1 MSNIFTLI
9 IKNYKGESYEL
20 THNYERY
27 YVKSITGLT
36 PPSAV
41 INTSVSGSYDG
52 SFYNSSRLEQRNIV
66 ITVGLKG
73 KVEENRQRLY
83 SIFPMKKECEIYF
96 KNRNRD
102 LKIKGYVESIEGDI
116 FVQKEEI
123 QISIICPNP
132 YFETPMS
139 VECEMS
145 RTVPL
150 FEFPFSIS
158 KSNPIAFGKIL
169 DKPTCNIYNNGDVE
183 CGCIITINVLDG
195 LTGNPRI
202 TNEVTHEFMQ
212 FNNTLLMSKDV
223 ITINTNY
230 GKMRATM
237 RRVGLDVN
245 MLPFL
250 SDDSSWIKLTTGLNT
265 LSFTDV
271 HKNYDNANIKV
282 EYTPLFGFV

>member
-66 ITVGLKG
+66 ITLGLKG

-83 SIFPMKKECEIYF
+83 SIFPMKKECEVYF
-96 KNRNRD
+96 KNRYRD
-102 LKIKGYVESIEGDI
+102 VKIKGYVESIEGDI
-116 FVQKEEI
+116 FVQREEI

-132 YFETPMS
+132 YFETPIS

-150 FEFPFSIS
+150 FEFPFSIA
-158 KSNPIAFGKIL
+158 KANPISFGKIL
-169 DKPTCNIYNNGDVE
+169 DKPTCNIYNNGDVD
-183 CGCIITINVLDG
+183 CGCIITINVFDS

-245 MLPFL
+245 LLPYL
-250 SDDSSWIKLTTGLNT
+250 SNDSTWIKLATGLNT

-271 HKNYDNANIKV
+271 QKNYDNTNIKI
-282 EYTPLFGFV
+282 EYTPLFGGV

>member
-9 IKNYKGESYEL
+9 IKNYKGETYEL

-41 INTSVSGSYDG
+41 INTSVSGSPSAVINTSVSGSYDG
-52 SFYNSSRLEQRNIV
+52 SFYNSSRLEKRNIV
-66 ITVGLKG
+66 ITLGLKG

-132 YFETPMS
+132 YFETPLS

-150 FEFPFSIS
+150 FEFPFSIA
-158 KSNPIAFGKIL
+158 KANPISFGKIL
-169 DKPTCNIYNNGDVE
+169 DKPTCNIYNNGDIE
-183 CGCIITINVLDG
+183 CGCIITISVLDG

-202 TNEVTHEFMQ
+202 TNEVTHE
-212 FNNTLLMSKDV
+212 NNK
-223 ITINTNY
+223 
-230 GKMRATM
+230 
-237 RRVGLDVN
+237 
-245 MLPFL
+245 
-250 SDDSSWIKLTTGLNT
+250 
-265 LSFTDV
+265 
-271 HKNYDNANIKV
+271 
-282 EYTPLFGFV
+282 

>member
-9 IKNYKGESYEL
+9 IKNYKGETYEL

-83 SIFPMKKECEIYF
+83 SIFPMKKECEVYF
-96 KNRNRD
+96 KNRYRD
-102 LKIKGYVESIEGDI
+102 VKIKGYVESIEGDI
-116 FVQKEEI
+116 FVQREEI

-132 YFETPMS
+132 YFETPIS

-150 FEFPFSIS
+150 FEFPFSIA
-158 KSNPIAFGKIL
+158 KANPISFGKIL
-169 DKPTCNIYNNGDVE
+169 DKPTCKIYNNGDVE
-183 CGCIITINVLDG
+183 CGCIITISVLDG

-265 LSFTDV
+265 LSFTDI
-271 HKNYDNANIKV
+271 HKNYNNTNIKV
-282 EYTPLFGFV
+282 EYTPLFGGV

>member
-1 MSNIFTLI
+1 MFTLK
-9 IKNYKGESYEL
+9 IKNCKDETYEL

-66 ITVGLKG
+66 ITLGLKG
-73 KVEENRQRLY
+73 KIEENRQRLY
-83 SIFPMKKECEIYF
+83 SIFPLKKECEIYF

-102 LKIKGYVESIEGDI
+102 VKIKGYVESIEGDI

-139 VECEMS
+139 IECEMS
-145 RTVPL
+145 RFVPL
-150 FEFPFSIS
+150 FEFPFAIS
-158 KSNPIAFGKIL
+158 KSNPIPFGKIL

-183 CGCIITINVLDG
+183 CGCIITINVSDSIS
-195 LTGNPRI
+195 GNPRI

-212 FNNTLLMSKDV
+212 FEGVGFMINDV
-223 ITINTNY
+223 IVIDTNY
-230 GKMRATM
+230 GSLKIIKYRYDGE
-237 RRVGLDVN
+237 VINN
-245 MLPFL
+245 ML
-250 SDDSSWIKLTTGLNT
+250 
-265 LSFTDV
+265 
-271 HKNYDNANIKV
+271 
-282 EYTPLFGFV
+282 LF

>member
-1 MSNIFTLI
+1 MFTLK
-9 IKNYKGESYEL
+9 IKNFKDETYEL

-102 LKIKGYVESIEGDI
+102 VKIKGYVESIEGDI
-116 FVQKEEI
+116 FTQKEEM

-145 RTVPL
+145 RFVPL

-158 KSNPIAFGKIL
+158 KSNPIPFGKIL

-183 CGCIITINVLDG
+183 CGCIITITVSDSLS
-195 LTGNPRI
+195 GNPRI

-212 FNNTLLMSKDV
+212 FDGVGFMINDV
-223 ITINTNY
+223 IVIDTNY
-230 GKMRATM
+230 GKMRATLH
-237 RRVGLDVN
+237 RIGLKVN
-245 MLPFL
+245 MLRYL
-250 SDDSSWIKLTTGLNT
+250 TDDSTWIKFPNCNSNLQLLT
-265 LSFTDV
+265 
-271 HKNYDNANIKV
+271 KN
-282 EYTPLFGFV
+282 

>member
-9 IKNYKGESYEL
+9 IKNYKGETYEL

-102 LKIKGYVESIEGDI
+102 VKIKGYVEIIEGDI

-250 SDDSSWIKLTTGLNT
+250 SDDSIWLKLTTGLNT
-265 LSFTDV
+265 LSFTDI
-271 HKNYDNANIKV
+271 HKNYDNTNIKV
-282 EYTPLFGFV
+282 EYTPLFGGV